1 MSAQRNALIMMTQI
15 MKMVLTI
22 LLLCILYTTHYCTIV
37 VTTHNKQTVR
47 KYRVFDLN
55 SELFCWLSYSV
66 IVGLN

>member
-1 MSAQRNALIMMTQI
+1 MLDNDDADNENGADDSSPVYII
-15 MKMVLTI
+15 H
-22 LLLCILYTTHYCTIV
+22 YTYCTIV
-37 VTTHNKQTVR
+37 VTTHNEQTVR